1 MAIKLPEIL
10 QNFGNNTDLLE
21 KWLQQMAT
29 VRIEMPKER
38 YNKLLQIMYVKSLIY
53 DDLLNIVNDISF

>member
-29 VRIEMPKER
+29 VRTEIPKER
-38 YNKLLQIMYVKSLIY
+38 YNKQLQIIEVLLVPNKKF
-53 DDLLNIVNDISF
+53 DLR